1 MRGVVH
7 RKPTTASATD
17 EKPDQQGSAA
27 TTGLGA
33 VSAAIGVGG
42 ELLLVALELRPINV
56 SLVVSSQENL
66 AVLQTAIMAI
76 SLAGTAIDDLSA
88 MLARP

>member
-1 MRGVVH
+1 
-7 RKPTTASATD
+7 
-17 EKPDQQGSAA
+17 
-27 TTGLGA
+27 
-33 VSAAIGVGG
+33 
-42 ELLLVALELRPINV
+42 
-56 SLVVSSQENL
+56 VSSQENL